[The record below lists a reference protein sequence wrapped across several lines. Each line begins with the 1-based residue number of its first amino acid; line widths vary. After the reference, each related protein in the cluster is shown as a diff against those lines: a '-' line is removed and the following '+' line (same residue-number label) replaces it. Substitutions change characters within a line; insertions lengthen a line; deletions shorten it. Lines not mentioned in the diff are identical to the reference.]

1 MVSYLNIKLKNIGF
15 QGIGPISK
23 TGLPI
28 YLGRYYDE
36 KTNRIKT
43 IGPPSRNINMT
54 DWKTKMNYLIQHA
67 AYKWN
72 QYARA

>member
-1 MVSYLNIKLKNIGF
+1 MCKPFCSYPFIQLNITPYVIT
-15 QGIGPISK
+15 PCC
-23 TGLPI
+23 
-28 YLGRYYDE
+28 GRYYDE